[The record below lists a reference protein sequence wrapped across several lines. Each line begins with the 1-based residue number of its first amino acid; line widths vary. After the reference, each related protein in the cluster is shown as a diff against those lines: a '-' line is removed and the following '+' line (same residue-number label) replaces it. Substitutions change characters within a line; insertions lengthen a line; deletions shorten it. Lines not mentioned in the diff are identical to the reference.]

1 MKKSRGLRIKRRRAA
16 RLALCALAALVLGVG
31 YETMAADEEIL
42 VLQVRGLIDGSGGP
56 ALEDA
61 EIVIVGKRVHA
72 VGKRGTVAIPRG
84 ASTLNFREKFAMP
97 GLVDAHAHYREWQG
111 ELYLSHGVTTAFDIG
126 DNPLPWSFAQQEGID
141 KGKILGPRL
150 LRAARL
156 NRPAGEDTG
165 AGGAR
170 GRTEV
175 YVRGA
180 EQARAETKKALATGV
195 DIVKALE
202 DLTTEELGAIVA
214 EAHAAKK
221 PVITHSLNGTEA
233 ALAGVEIDSIEH
245 SHSVALATVTGAEA
259 KKKLHEGRTRARDR
273 MTSQE
278 VHSFMEERGYAPV
291 IRQLIAKKVC
301 FTPTLAT
308 AWRAFSVNKKKF
320 QDDELRLLA
329 SPGLAY
335 VPPYFRVNTQDHF
348 RGIAAIDGNLQQ
360 IIEAGYR
367 KLQDFLRRFAKAGGR
382 LQTGS
387 DPNSILPG
395 LAVQRE
401 LQLFVEAGLTP
412 REAITTATKNP
423 AECVGRAADFGTIA
437 PGRFADIVIL
447 DANPLLDISAIERIH
462 TVFKEGVARKP
473 EYDPDYRNPI
483 PRTEPDR
490 PAPEIEKL
498 VPDSVV
504 PGATPLVLSVR
515 GKNFLSTAQVKFNG
529 RPVSAEVQFRAAKF
543 PQNFRRATEIKITIS
558 PELLRQPGTY
568 SVVVEH
574 PGIGGSTSN
583 TAHLIAKFR

>member
-1 MKKSRGLRIKRRRAA
+1 MIQRAA
-16 RLALCALAALVLGVG
+16 LRFAISTLAAVWLGVG

-42 VLQVRGLIDGSGGP
+42 VLQVRLLIDGSGGP

-61 EIVIVGKRVHA
+61 EIVIVGKRIHA

-84 ASTLNFREKFAMP
+84 ASTLNFRDKFAMP

-126 DNPLPWSFAQQEGID
+126 DNPLPWSFAQKDGID
-141 KGKILGPRL
+141 KAKILGPRL
-150 LRAARL
+150 LLAARL
-156 NRPAGEDTG
+156 NRPAGED
-165 AGGAR
+165 AGEGGSR
-170 GRTEV
+170 GRTEI

-180 EQARAETKKALATGV
+180 DQARAETKKALAAGV

-202 DLTTEELGAIVA
+202 DLTTEELSAIVA

-233 ALAGVEIDSIEH
+233 ALAGVQIDSIEH

-259 KKKLHEGRTRARDR
+259 KKKLHEGRTSARDR
-273 MTSQE
+273 MSSQE
-278 VHSFMEERGYAPV
+278 VHSFMEERGYEPIV
-291 IRQLIAKKVC
+291 QQLIAKKVC

-308 AWRAFSVNKKKF
+308 AWRAFSIHRKRF

-329 SPGLAY
+329 SPALAY
-335 VPPYFRVNTQDHF
+335 VPPYFRVNTQDYF
-348 RGIAAIDGNLQQ
+348 RGTAAVDKNLLQT
-360 IIEAGYR
+360 IEAGYG
-367 KLQDFLRRFAKAGGR
+367 KLQEFLRRFVKAGGR

-401 LQLFVEAGLTP
+401 LELLVEAGLTP

-462 TVFKEGVARKP
+462 TVFKDGVARRP
-473 EYDPDYRNPI
+473 EYDPEYRNPI

-498 VPDSVV
+498 MPDSVV
-504 PGATPLVLSVR
+504 PSAAPLVVSIR
-515 GKNFLSTAQVKFNG
+515 GKNFLSTAEVKFNG
-529 RPVSAEVQFRAAKF
+529 KPVTAEVQFRPAKF
-543 PQNFRRATEIKITIS
+543 PQNFRRATEIKITIP
-558 PELLRQPGTY
+558 PESLRQPGTY

>member
-1 MKKSRGLRIKRRRAA
+1 MKPSSRFRP
-16 RLALCALAALVLGVG
+16 LCAATALVAVFLGG
-31 YETMAADEEIL
+31 DCETIAGEEEIL

-61 EIVIVGKRVHA
+61 EIVIVGRRIHA

-84 ASTLNFREKFAMP
+84 ASTLNFRDKFAMP

-141 KGKILGPRL
+141 KGRILGPRL

-156 NRPAGEDTG
+156 NRPAGED
-165 AGGAR
+165 GGEGGSR

-180 EQARAETKKALATGV
+180 EQARAETNKALAAGI
-195 DIVKALE
+195 DIIKALE
-202 DLTTEELGAIVA
+202 DLTAEELSAIVA

-233 ALAGVEIDSIEH
+233 ALAGVEVDSIEH
-245 SHSVALATVTGAEA
+245 SHSAALATVTGAEA
-259 KKKLHEGRTRARDR
+259 KKKLHEGRTRTRDR
-273 MTSQE
+273 MSSQE
-278 VHSFMEERGYAPV
+278 AHSFMEERNYERV
-291 IRQLIAKKVC
+291 IQQLVAKKVC

-308 AWRAFSVNKKKF
+308 AWRAFSVNEKRYR
-320 QDDELRLLA
+320 DDEITLLS

-335 VPPYFRVNTQDHF
+335 VPPYFRANTEDHF
-348 RGIAAIDGNLQQ
+348 RGISTIGGPLLQT
-360 IIEAGYR
+360 IEVGYR
-367 KLQDFLRRFAKAGGR
+367 KLQDFLRRFVKAGGR

-387 DPNSILPG
+387 DPNSVLPG

-401 LQLFVEAGLTP
+401 MQLLVEAGLTP
-412 REAITTATKNP
+412 REAITTATRNP

-447 DANPLLDISAIERIH
+447 DANPLLDISAVERIH
-462 TVFKEGVARKP
+462 TVFKDGAARKP
-473 EYDPDYRNPI
+473 GYDENYRNPI
-483 PRTEPDR
+483 PRTQPDR
-490 PAPEIEKL
+490 PAPTIEKL

-504 PGATPLVLSVR
+504 PSATPLVLSIR
-515 GKNFLSTAQVKFNG
+515 GRNFLSTAQVKFNG
-529 RPVSAEVQFRAAKF
+529 RPVSAEAQFRPAKF
-543 PQNFRRATEIKITIS
+543 PQNFRRATELKITIP

-568 SVVVEH
+568 SIVVEH

-583 TAHLIAKFR
+583 TAHLIARFR

>member
-1 MKKSRGLRIKRRRAA
+1 MIVKRRN
-16 RLALCALAALVLGVG
+16 RLGSLCAATALFAAVLGGVVQSL
-31 YETMAADEEIL
+31 AADEDIL
-42 VLQVRGLIDGSGGP
+42 LLQVRGLIDGSGGP

-61 EIVIVGKRVHA
+61 EIVIVGKRIHA

-84 ASTLNFREKFAMP
+84 ASTLNFRDKFAMP

-126 DNPLPWSFAQQEGID
+126 DNPLPWSFAQKEGID

-150 LRAARL
+150 LLAARL
-156 NRPAGEDTG
+156 NRPAGAD
-165 AGGAR
+165 AGEGGSR

-180 EQARAETKKALATGV
+180 DQARAETKKALATGV
-195 DIVKALE
+195 DIIKALE

-233 ALAGVEIDSIEH
+233 ALTGVEVNSIEH

-259 KKKLHEGRTRARDR
+259 KKKLHEGRTSGRDR
-273 MTSQE
+273 MSSQE
-278 VHSFMEERGYAPV
+278 VHSFMDERGYERV
-291 IRQLIAKKVC
+291 IQQLVAKKVC

-308 AWRAFSVNKKKF
+308 AWRAFSINKKRF

-335 VPPYFRVNTQDHF
+335 VPPYFRSNTQEHF
-348 RGIAAIDGNLQQ
+348 RGISAIDAKLQQ
-360 IIEAGYR
+360 AIEAGYG
-367 KLQDFLRRFAKAGGR
+367 KLQDFLRRFLKAGGR

-387 DPNSILPG
+387 DPNSVLPG

-401 LQLFVEAGLTP
+401 LELLVEAGLTP
-412 REAITTATKNP
+412 REAIAAATKNP

-462 TVFKEGVARKP
+462 TVFKDGVARKP
-473 EYDPDYRNPI
+473 VYDEDYRNPI

-490 PAPEIEKL
+490 PAPEIERL
-498 VPDSVV
+498 APDSVV
-504 PGATPLVLSVR
+504 PSAGPLVVSIQ

-529 RPVSAEVQFRAAKF
+529 KPVSAEVQFRPAKF
-543 PQNFRRATEIKITIS
+543 PQNFRRATEIKITIP

-568 SVVVEH
+568 PVVVEH
-574 PGIGGSTSN
+574 PGVGGSTSN